1 MNLIISIILG
11 AVIGLFF
18 NIKDKILDFNSK
30 FQFLLLI
37 FLLFFMGLS
46 IGANERI
53 INNLGTIGLASF
65 TYALLTTLLSVIF
78 VFFIGKI
85 IIKEH

>member
-11 AVIGLFF
+11 AVIGLVV

-65 TYALLTTLLSVIF
+65 TYALLTTVLSIIF